1 MAKGVFLHR
10 ADSVYDDQPEERYQF
25 PKNYLKAARQCI
37 GDWIIY
43 LEPTKA
49 GKNGYYAVAQV
60 RDIIPD
66 PVKADMYVAVIE
78 PGTYLPFECNVP
90 FSVAGD
96 YPELSVLN
104 ELGRVSGRAQAA
116 MRVIPEVDFNR
127 IVSRGIPDDDGAL
140 PRVGAYEGA
149 EVNRVAEE
157 ASPFVFEQARER
169 TAYLTN
175 RIVRDRVFRSKVL
188 QAYDSTCA
196 LTSLK
201 LINGG
206 GRAEAEAAHIRPV
219 EANGPDIV
227 SNGIALSGTVHW
239 MFDRGLL
246 SLTDEL
252 EILVSR
258 HINDQS
264 SIKHLLNPS
273 RRASPPLHLSMRPHP
288 RFLEWHRQNCFK
300 A

>member
-1 MAKGVFLHR
+1 MTKGVFLHR
-10 ADSVYDDQPEERYQF
+10 ADSIYDDQPEERYQF
-25 PKNYLKAARQCI
+25 PKTYLKAASQCI

-66 PVKADMYVAVIE
+66 PVKPDMFVALIE
-78 PGTYLPFECNVP
+78 PGTYLPFEHSVP
-90 FSVAGD
+90 FSVSGD
-96 YPELSVLN
+96 YPERSVLN

-116 MRVIPEVDFNR
+116 MRVIPDSDFNR
-127 IVSRGIPDDDGAL
+127 IVSRGIPDDDNLL
-140 PRVGAYEGA
+140 PRVGTYNDVRANG
-149 EVNRVAEE
+149 VAEE
-157 ASPFVFEQARER
+157 PRPFIFEQVRDR
-169 TAYLTN
+169 TLQLTN

-188 QAYDSTCA
+188 EAYDCTCA
-196 LTSLK
+196 FTGLK
-201 LINGG
+201 LVNGG

-227 SNGIALSGTVHW
+227 PNGIALSGTVHW

-246 SLTDEL
+246 SLSDDL
-252 EILVSR
+252 DILISHQV
-258 HINDQS
+258 NDRS
-264 SIKHLLNPS
+264 AIEALLNSS
-273 RRASPPLHLSMRPHP
+273 RRALPPRRLSERAHP
-288 RFLEWHRQNCFK
+288 RFLEWHRANCFK